1 MTRRGTTRRYPR
13 SARANEVVRE
23 VLAEDLER
31 MSDPRLE
38 VVTITGVEVSSDV
51 RYADVYY
58 STLGTPEQ
66 AEAAAA
72 ALKSV
77 TGRLRSRL
85 GREVQFRYTPELR
98 WLVDPAIAQG
108 ARIEAVI
115 KSLHEPEE
123 PT

>member
-1 MTRRGTTRRYPR
+1 MTRRGSTRRYPR
-13 SARANEVVRE
+13 TARVNEVVRE
-23 VLAEDLER
+23 VIAADLDR
-31 MSDPRLE
+31 MADPRLE

-66 AEAAAA
+66 ADAAAA
-72 ALKSV
+72 ALTSV
-77 TGRLRSRL
+77 TGRLRSML
-85 GREVQFRYTPELR
+85 GREVRLRYTPELR
-98 WLVDPAIAQG
+98 WHVDPAIAQG

-123 PT
+123 PS